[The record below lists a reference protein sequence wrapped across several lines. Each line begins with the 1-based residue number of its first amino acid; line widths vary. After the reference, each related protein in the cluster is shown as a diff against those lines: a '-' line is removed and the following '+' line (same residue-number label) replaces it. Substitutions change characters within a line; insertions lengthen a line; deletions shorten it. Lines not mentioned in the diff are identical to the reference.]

1 MVNHNQFEK
10 KIRDLLTSEEQQQH
24 VPITSLKRL
33 RDNESDDNED
43 GVNEEEDDHFEINA
57 YKDCLMAQGSGS
69 LKNNSGIVR
78 FTNLLTIVHYLQ
90 IYEMI
95 SGKKL

>member
-43 GVNEEEDDHFEINA
+43 GMDEKEEEGGMILNLMHTKIGSWPKA
-57 YKDCLMAQGSGS
+57 LKQVIHIYCL
-69 LKNNSGIVR
+69 
-78 FTNLLTIVHYLQ
+78 
-90 IYEMI
+90 
-95 SGKKL
+95 